1 MTARTAGASP
11 SSDSN
16 KSKQDYLWPLQELKS
31 AEVSDKMRKKL
42 GLTDDAL
49 WALAKDGTFDDDL
62 VEAFSLACDYEE
74 DAVRE
79 AFTKKAAIA

>member
-1 MTARTAGASP
+1 M
-11 SSDSN
+11 SSREGEKV
-16 KSKQDYLWPLQELKS
+16 KSDYLWPLQELKS
-31 AEVSDKMRKKL
+31 AEVSDKMRNKL

-49 WALAKDGTFDDDL
+49 WTLAKDGTFDDDL